1 MNMILHPLAR
11 ILVASIFIISGLGK
25 IFGFAPT
32 AEMMGNVGF
41 PAPEFFLIGAIAFE
55 LFGGLSLIL
64 GFQTRI
70 GAGLLIIFVIL
81 ATLIFHAPFITDA
94 ARGQAEIVQ
103 TLKNLAILGALVKFW
118 IDGAGA
124 FALDNLSV
132 VNFTKHA
139 EA

>member
-11 ILVASIFIISGLGK
+11 ILVASIFIISGLGQ
-25 IFGFAPT
+25 IFGFAAT
-32 AEMMGNVGF
+32 AEMMGNIGF

-55 LFGGLSLIL
+55 LLGGLSLIL

-70 GAGLLIIFVIL
+70 GATLLIIFIIL
-81 ATLIFHAPFITDA
+81 ATLIFHVPFITDA
-94 ARGQAEIVQ
+94 VKGQAEAIQ

-124 FALDNLSV
+124 FALDSLSA
-132 VNFTKHA
+132 VNFTKPV